1 MAESGVEN
9 HQEENRRPLTTRS
22 AGWAKWLASL
32 LVKWNVS
39 PNFISLLSILPALI
53 GAWLLACPQSPPHS
67 VRTLIAVALCVQLRL
82 LCNMLDGMVAI
93 EGGKQS
99 KVGALYNEVP
109 DRIADSLFIVAL
121 GYAVFEPWLGW
132 LGALLAAKTAYIR
145 VLGGALGLTQDFRG
159 PMAKPHRMFVMTLG
173 CLLGAVEFYFNDSL
187 QALTIAA
194 YIIAIG
200 SGITCITRTLAIA
213 NQLKAR

>member
-1 MAESGVEN
+1 MAEKED
-9 HQEENRRPLTTRS
+9 NRRPLATRS

-32 LVKWNVS
+32 LVKYDVS
-39 PNFISLLSILPALI
+39 PNFISVLSILPALI
-53 GAWLLACPQSPPHS
+53 GSWLLACPNSPPHGPN
-67 VRTLIAVALCVQLRL
+67 TLIAVALCVQLRL

-121 GYAVFEPWLGW
+121 GYAVFLPWLGW

-145 VLGGALGLTQDFRG
+145 VLGGALGLPQSFRG
-159 PMAKPHRMFVMTLG
+159 PLAKPHRMFVMTLG
-173 CLLGAVEFYFNDSL
+173 CLIGAVELHFNNSYHVL
-187 QALTIAA
+187 IITV

-200 SGITCITRTLAIA
+200 SGITCITRSLDIA
-213 NQLKAR
+213 KQLEAK

>member
-1 MAESGVEN
+1 MTD
-9 HQEENRRPLTTRS
+9 NRRPLTTRS

-32 LVKWNVS
+32 LVKYDVS
-39 PNFISLLSILPALI
+39 PNFVSVLSILPALI
-53 GAWLLACPQSPPHS
+53 GAWLLACPQSPPYTWNS
-67 VRTLIAVALCVQLRL
+67 LLAVALCVQLRL

-99 KVGALYNEVP
+99 NVGALYNEIP

-121 GYAVFEPWLGW
+121 GYAVFLPWLGW

-145 VLGGALGLTQDFRG
+145 VLGGALGLPQSFRG
-159 PMAKPHRMFVMTLG
+159 PLAKPHRMFVMTLG
-173 CLLGAVEFYFNDSL
+173 CIIGAVELHVSQINY
-187 QALTIAA
+187 ALLATA

-200 SGITCITRTLAIA
+200 AGITCVTRSLAIA
-213 NQLKAR
+213 KLLKSKQNNAG